1 MKLDK
6 LKQLIKEEV
15 TNMLEAV
22 GVPSNIENAAT
33 HLYDAILYNLNNT
46 AGVADEDL
54 TELERTTMSIPVN
67 MDIAGVKI
75 KKAKISFDFQSG
87 SNWTWLGMAV
97 ASSLEGGKHFDL
109 NVPKKAKFTEI
120 EINISVMVP
129 DFNDT
134 GRDVG
139 LFFAKEKVEMIG
151 SLAHELKHFYDS
163 FIKSKIDKP
172 LSSIPK
178 FAAYKAYSSNAFGQ
192 ITPLN
197 EFLYNVYFTD
207 NMEILVRSSELAAM
221 ISAGKITKDKF
232 YDFLT
237 QNRVYQRLK
246 IIRDYNYQEL
256 RDKLKEYVPTIKEA
270 FENSDIDYD
279 YFAPD
284 DKIIDQVLE
293 IFVNNVSTWK
303 MQSTEK
309 ITYLYSNQNI
319 LDKLKFL
326 QQQEKIARKFDNNFE
341 NYFKYEIAK
350 SSKEAGQIMKK
361 LAKLYS
367 ITPDS
372 EVTNESIINWEGWY
386 GLLGKDKKI
395 VDHRKK

>member
-1 MKLDK
+1 MKLDE
-6 LKQLIKEEV
+6 LKKLIKEEV

-22 GVPSNIENAAT
+22 GVPSNIEKSAT

-46 AGVADEDL
+46 AGVTDENL
-54 TELERTTMSIPVN
+54 AEIESTTMSIPVD
-67 MDIAGVKI
+67 MDIADMKI
-75 KKAKISFDFQSG
+75 KKAKISFDFQS
-87 SNWTWLGMAV
+87 SSDWAWLGMAI
-97 ASSLEGGKHFDL
+97 ASPIEGGKHYNL
-109 NVPKKAKFTEI
+109 NVSKKAKFTEI
-120 EINISVMVP
+120 DISINLKVP
-129 DFNDT
+129 NFSET
-134 GRDVG
+134 GKDLG
-139 LFFAKEKVEMIG
+139 MFFAKEKVEMIG
-151 SLAHELKHFYDS
+151 SLAHELKHFYDA

-172 LSSIPK
+172 FSSIPK

-197 EFLYNVYFTD
+197 EFLYNIYFTD

-221 ISAGKITKDKF
+221 ISAGEITKDKF

-246 IIRDYNYQEL
+246 TIRDYSYQEL
-256 RDKLKEYVPTIKEA
+256 RDKLKEYVPVIKEA

-284 DKIIDQVLE
+284 DEIINQVLE
-293 IFVNNVSTWK
+293 IFVNNVSAWK
-303 MQSTEK
+303 MQSTER
-309 ITYLYSNQNI
+309 ITHLYSDQNL

-372 EVTNESIINWEGWY
+372 EITNESIINWEGWY
-386 GLLGKDKKI
+386 ELLDKDKKI